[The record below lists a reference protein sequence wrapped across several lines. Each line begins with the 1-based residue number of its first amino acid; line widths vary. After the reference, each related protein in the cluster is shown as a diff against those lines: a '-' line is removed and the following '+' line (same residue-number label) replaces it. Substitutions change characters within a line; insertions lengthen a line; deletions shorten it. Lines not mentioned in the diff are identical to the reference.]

1 LQKSGCPPESGIDQA
16 LKGGGNKLVLIVDHV
31 EFSSNWSIRNFIKT
45 LAGERELKFPA
56 KPFDKLD
63 FIILL
68 KTPDTFCNRRLGY
81 IQLISRSA
89 QASLFNGQI
98 KYFKLVQVQDLSD
111 RHRICEIDWALERL
125 SD

>member
-1 LQKSGCPPESGIDQA
+1 
-16 LKGGGNKLVLIVDHV
+16 
-31 EFSSNWSIRNFIKT
+31 
-45 LAGERELKFPA
+45 
-56 KPFDKLD
+56 
-63 FIILL
+63 
-68 KTPDTFCNRRLGY
+68 LGY

-98 KYFKLVQVQDLSD
+98 KDFKLVQVQDLSD